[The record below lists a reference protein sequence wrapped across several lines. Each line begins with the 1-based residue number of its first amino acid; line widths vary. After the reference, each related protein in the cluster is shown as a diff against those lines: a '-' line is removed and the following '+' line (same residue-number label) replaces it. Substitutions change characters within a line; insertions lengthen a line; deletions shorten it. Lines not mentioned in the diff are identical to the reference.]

1 MELVHPPHKK
11 KPLFMKNTEK
21 FEVSTTYE
29 PRSNEVTNLT
39 RYLREMSEWD
49 RISHDQEIELGKR
62 VQAGDKEAVNQ
73 LVKANLRLVL
83 KIAKEYQNLGL
94 EYMDLVS
101 EGNLGLIRAAEKFD
115 PEYGCRFSTLCAIW
129 VRQFIRRAL
138 ANQGRTV
145 RLPVYLVDH
154 IQKMRRA
161 EIELNRRLKRP
172 PMDEELAEAT
182 GMTLEKIQLMKRSQK
197 ASFSL
202 DEDENEEVRSLHE
215 RLADENSPA
224 PDVAATCDHDFAYI
238 EKAMHILDE
247 RECDIVRQR
256 YGIGTGKNRSLGEIA
271 KDYGLTRER
280 IRQIQKTALNKLRS
294 VLTLKDA
301 ELPMAA

>member
-1 MELVHPPHKK
+1 MELIHPPQEEEH
-11 KPLFMKNTEK
+11 LIMKNTEK

>member
-1 MELVHPPHKK
+1 
-11 KPLFMKNTEK
+11 MKNTEK
-21 FEVSTTYE
+21 FELSTTYE

-62 VQAGDKEAVNQ
+62 VQAGDEEAVNE

-138 ANQGRTV
+138 ANQVRTV
-145 RLPVYLVDH
+145 SLPVYLVDH

-172 PMDEELAEAT
+172 PWT
-182 GMTLEKIQLMKRSQK
+182 KS
-197 ASFSL
+197 SL
-202 DEDENEEVRSLHE
+202 
-215 RLADENSPA
+215 
-224 PDVAATCDHDFAYI
+224 
-238 EKAMHILDE
+238 
-247 RECDIVRQR
+247 
-256 YGIGTGKNRSLGEIA
+256 
-271 KDYGLTRER
+271 
-280 IRQIQKTALNKLRS
+280 KLL
-294 VLTLKDA
+294 V
-301 ELPMAA
+301 

>member
-1 MELVHPPHKK
+1 
-11 KPLFMKNTEK
+11 MKNTEK
-21 FEVSTTYE
+21 FELSTTYE

-49 RISHDQEIELGKR
+49 RVSHDQEIELGKR
-62 VQAGDKEAVNQ
+62 VQAGDEEAVNE

-238 EKAMHILDE
+238 EKAMDILDE
-247 RECDIVRQR
+247 REYDIVRQR

-294 VLTLKDA
+294 SLTLKDA
-301 ELPMAA
+301 ALPMAA

>member
-1 MELVHPPHKK
+1 
-11 KPLFMKNTEK
+11 MKNTEK
-21 FEVSTTYE
+21 FELSTAYE

-62 VQAGDKEAVNQ
+62 VQAGDEEAVNE

-202 DEDENEEVRSLHE
+202 DEDDNEEVRSLHE

-238 EKAMHILDE
+238 EKAMDILDE
-247 RECDIVRQR
+247 REYDIVRQR

-294 VLTLKDA
+294 ALTLKDA
-301 ELPMAA
+301 ALPMAA

>member
-1 MELVHPPHKK
+1 
-11 KPLFMKNTEK
+11 MKNTEK
-21 FEVSTTYE
+21 FELSTTYE
-29 PRSNEVTNLT
+29 PRSNGVTNLT

-62 VQAGDKEAVNQ
+62 VQAGDEEAVNE

-224 PDVAATCDHDFAYI
+224 LMSPQLATMILPTLKRQWIYSMRENTTLYGNALWNRYR
-238 EKAMHILDE
+238 EKSFPWGN
-247 RECDIVRQR
+247 RQR
-256 YGIGTGKNRSLGEIA
+256 LRIDPREDTPDSKNCP
-271 KDYGLTRER
+271 
-280 IRQIQKTALNKLRS
+280 Q
-294 VLTLKDA
+294 
-301 ELPMAA
+301 

>member
-1 MELVHPPHKK
+1 
-11 KPLFMKNTEK
+11 MKNTEK

-247 RECDIVRQR
+247 REYDIVRQR

>member
-1 MELVHPPHKK
+1 MELIHPPHAEEH
-11 KPLFMKNTEK
+11 LIMKNTEK

-101 EGNLGLIRAAEKFD
+101 EGNLGLTSAAEKFD

-247 RECDIVRQR
+247 REYDIVRQR

>member
-1 MELVHPPHKK
+1 
-11 KPLFMKNTEK
+11 MKNTEK
-21 FEVSTTYE
+21 FELSTAYE

-62 VQAGDKEAVNQ
+62 VQAGDEEAVNE

-202 DEDENEEVRSLHE
+202 DEDDNEEVRSLHE

-238 EKAMHILDE
+238 EKAMDILDE
-247 RECDIVRQR
+247 REYDIVRQR

-294 VLTLKDA
+294 SLTLKDA
-301 ELPMAA
+301 ALPMAA

>member
-1 MELVHPPHKK
+1 
-11 KPLFMKNTEK
+11 MKNTEK

-202 DEDENEEVRSLHE
+202 DEDDNEEVRSLHE
-215 RLADENSPA
+215 RLADEISPA
-224 PDVAATCDHDFAYI
+224 PDVAAT
-238 EKAMHILDE
+238 
-247 RECDIVRQR
+247 CDIVRQR

>member
-1 MELVHPPHKK
+1 MELIHPPHAEEH
-11 KPLFMKNTEK
+11 LIMKNTEK

-62 VQAGDKEAVNQ
+62 VQAVDKEAVNQ

-202 DEDENEEVRSLHE
+202 DEDETEEVRSLHE
-215 RLADENSPA
+215 RVADENSPA

-247 RECDIVRQR
+247 REYDIVRQR

>member
-1 MELVHPPHKK
+1 
-11 KPLFMKNTEK
+11 MKNTEK
-21 FEVSTTYE
+21 FELSTTYE

-62 VQAGDKEAVNQ
+62 VQAGDEEAVNE

-202 DEDENEEVRSLHE
+202 DEDDNEEVRSLHE

-238 EKAMHILDE
+238 EKAMDILDE
-247 RECDIVRQR
+247 REYDIVRQR

-294 VLTLKDA
+294 ALTLKDA
-301 ELPMAA
+301 ALPMAA

>member
-1 MELVHPPHKK
+1 
-11 KPLFMKNTEK
+11 MKNTEK
-21 FEVSTTYE
+21 FELSTTYE

-62 VQAGDKEAVNQ
+62 VQAGDEEAVNE

-238 EKAMHILDE
+238 EKAMDILDE
-247 RECDIVRQR
+247 REYDIVRQR

-294 VLTLKDA
+294 SLTLKDA
-301 ELPMAA
+301 MAA

>member
-1 MELVHPPHKK
+1 
-11 KPLFMKNTEK
+11 
-21 FEVSTTYE
+21 
-29 PRSNEVTNLT
+29 
-39 RYLREMSEWD
+39 MSEWD

-238 EKAMHILDE
+238 EKAMDILDE
-247 RECDIVRQR
+247 REYDIVRQR

-294 VLTLKDA
+294 ALTLKDA
-301 ELPMAA
+301 ALPMAA

>member
-1 MELVHPPHKK
+1 
-11 KPLFMKNTEK
+11 MKNTEK
-21 FEVSTTYE
+21 FELSTTYE

-62 VQAGDKEAVNQ
+62 VQAGDEEAVNE

-238 EKAMHILDE
+238 EKAMDILDE
-247 RECDIVRQR
+247 REYDIVRQR

-294 VLTLKDA
+294 SLTLKDA
-301 ELPMAA
+301 ALPMAA

>member
-1 MELVHPPHKK
+1 
-11 KPLFMKNTEK
+11 MKNTEK

-101 EGNLGLIRAAEKFD
+101 EGNLGLIRAADKFD

-215 RLADENSPA
+215 RLADEHSPA

>member
-1 MELVHPPHKK
+1 
-11 KPLFMKNTEK
+11 MKNTEK

-145 RLPVYLVDH
+145 RLPVYLVVH

-238 EKAMHILDE
+238 ETAMHILDE

>member
-1 MELVHPPHKK
+1 
-11 KPLFMKNTEK
+11 MKNTEK

-294 VLTLKDA
+294 VLTLIDA

>member
-1 MELVHPPHKK
+1 
-11 KPLFMKNTEK
+11 MKNTEK

-238 EKAMHILDE
+238 ETAMHILDE

>member
-1 MELVHPPHKK
+1 
-11 KPLFMKNTEK
+11 MKNTEK

-62 VQAGDKEAVNQ
+62 VQAGDKEAGNQ

-94 EYMDLVS
+94 EYLDLVS

>member
-1 MELVHPPHKK
+1 
-11 KPLFMKNTEK
+11 MKNTEK

>member
-1 MELVHPPHKK
+1 
-11 KPLFMKNTEK
+11 MKNTEK

-238 EKAMHILDE
+238 EEAMHILDE

>member
-1 MELVHPPHKK
+1 
-11 KPLFMKNTEK
+11 MKNTEK
-21 FEVSTTYE
+21 FELSTTYE

-62 VQAGDKEAVNQ
+62 VQAGDEEAVNE

>member
-1 MELVHPPHKK
+1 
-11 KPLFMKNTEK
+11 
-21 FEVSTTYE
+21 
-29 PRSNEVTNLT
+29 
-39 RYLREMSEWD
+39 MSEWD

-161 EIELNRRLKRP
+161 EIELNRQLKRP

-238 EKAMHILDE
+238 EKAMDILDE

-294 VLTLKDA
+294 ALTLKDA
-301 ELPMAA
+301 ALPMAA

>member
-1 MELVHPPHKK
+1 
-11 KPLFMKNTEK
+11 MKNTEK

-129 VRQFIRRAL
+129 VRQFIRRTL

>member
-1 MELVHPPHKK
+1 
-11 KPLFMKNTEK
+11 MKNTGK

>member
-1 MELVHPPHKK
+1 
-11 KPLFMKNTEK
+11 MKNTEK

-238 EKAMHILDE
+238 EKAMDILDE
-247 RECDIVRQR
+247 REYDIVRQR
-256 YGIGTGKNRSLGEIA
+256 YGSGTGKNRSLGDIA

-294 VLTLKDA
+294 SLTLKDA
-301 ELPMAA
+301 ALPMAA

>member
-1 MELVHPPHKK
+1 
-11 KPLFMKNTEK
+11 MKNTEK

-39 RYLREMSEWD
+39 RYLREMSKWN

>member
-1 MELVHPPHKK
+1 
-11 KPLFMKNTEK
+11 MKNTEK

-215 RLADENSPA
+215 RLADEN
-224 PDVAATCDHDFAYI
+224 
-238 EKAMHILDE
+238 
-247 RECDIVRQR
+247 
-256 YGIGTGKNRSLGEIA
+256 
-271 KDYGLTRER
+271 
-280 IRQIQKTALNKLRS
+280 
-294 VLTLKDA
+294 
-301 ELPMAA
+301 

>member
-1 MELVHPPHKK
+1 
-11 KPLFMKNTEK
+11 MKNTEK
-21 FEVSTTYE
+21 FELSTTYE

-49 RISHDQEIELGKR
+49 RVSHDQEIELGKR
-62 VQAGDKEAVNQ
+62 VQAGDEEAVNE

-215 RLADENSPA
+215 RLADENSPP

-238 EKAMHILDE
+238 EKAMDILDE
-247 RECDIVRQR
+247 REYDIVRQR

-294 VLTLKDA
+294 SLTLKDA
-301 ELPMAA
+301 ALPMAA

>member
-1 MELVHPPHKK
+1 
-11 KPLFMKNTEK
+11 MKNTEK

-62 VQAGDKEAVNQ
+62 VQAGDKDAVNQ
-73 LVKANLRLVL
+73 HVKANLRLVL

-271 KDYGLTRER
+271 KDYGLTRDR

>member
-1 MELVHPPHKK
+1 MELIHPPQEEEH
-11 KPLFMKNTEK
+11 LIMKNTEK

-247 RECDIVRQR
+247 RECDIVKQR

>member
-1 MELVHPPHKK
+1 
-11 KPLFMKNTEK
+11 MKNTEK

-101 EGNLGLIRAAEKFD
+101 EGNLGLLRAAEKFD

>member
-1 MELVHPPHKK
+1 
-11 KPLFMKNTEK
+11 MKNTEK
-21 FEVSTTYE
+21 FELSTTYE

-49 RISHDQEIELGKR
+49 RVSHDQEIELGKR
-62 VQAGDKEAVNQ
+62 VQAGDEEAVNE

-238 EKAMHILDE
+238 EKAMDILDE
-247 RECDIVRQR
+247 REYDIVRQR

-294 VLTLKDA
+294 SLTLKDA
-301 ELPMAA
+301 ARPMAA

>member
-1 MELVHPPHKK
+1 
-11 KPLFMKNTEK
+11 
-21 FEVSTTYE
+21 
-29 PRSNEVTNLT
+29 
-39 RYLREMSEWD
+39 
-49 RISHDQEIELGKR
+49 LGKR

-247 RECDIVRQR
+247 REYDIVRQR

-294 VLTLKDA
+294 ALTLKDA
-301 ELPMAA
+301 ALPMAA

>member
-1 MELVHPPHKK
+1 
-11 KPLFMKNTEK
+11 MKNTEK

-247 RECDIVRQR
+247 RECDIVKQR

>member
-1 MELVHPPHKK
+1 
-11 KPLFMKNTEK
+11 MKNTEK

-154 IQKMRRA
+154 IKKMRRA